1 MRQNRIHPW
10 WVGTTRAQPLAGN
23 PVVQQTA
30 GIMAGRYW
38 SFLRSGTSL
47 TIVGGGGY
55 VAFTDHRR
63 YPRMIKAFS
72 EGNILP
78 PFKENHHETAY
89 FPRPGV
95 EQRLRAILGP
105 TFSNSYYT
113 ITSEVGGGKSRTIVE
128 VVRELRRTDGHRKQG
143 APIYVSAQQGKSF
156 PDCLAAAVNFH
167 FDEHISFRYFLDCL
181 LKIRPLPRRDEPHK
195 LERVLDGIE
204 ESAFVYSKR
213 FGRPAVIVV
222 DGIDRLTR
230 NMPEAVDKLLEKAKL
245 WSDTNTVKM
254 VFVSNSESVD
264 RRMQKCP
271 SCWSRAAA
279 PIHIGDLSDA
289 DATSFLQRAKHL
301 ESIAGDA
308 DLTSCM
314 ADSYARETVRL
325 VGGRIHQLIAV
336 KGAWLTGATFEGT
349 ACELRQKER
358 EKFLDV
364 FRRPA
369 VWKVV
374 EALRTAPGKRVL
386 LSRLIERTNTE
397 DVELLLTNDII
408 RCVRDTCGLVVTFE
422 SKLTEHIVDEFYQ
435 R

>member
-1 MRQNRIHPW
+1 MYHAKLINSKYYQTSYVYHPKE
-10 WVGTTRAQPLAGN
+10 RP
-23 PVVQQTA
+23 
-30 GIMAGRYW
+30 
-38 SFLRSGTSL
+38 
-47 TIVGGGGY
+47 TI
-55 VAFTDHRR
+55 A
-63 YPRMIKAFS
+63 S
-72 EGNILP
+72 
-78 PFKENHHETAY
+78 
-89 FPRPGV
+89 
-95 EQRLRAILGP
+95 
-105 TFSNSYYT
+105 
-113 ITSEVGGGKSRTIVE
+113 
-128 VVRELRRTDGHRKQG
+128 
-143 APIYVSAQQGKSF
+143 
-156 PDCLAAAVNFH
+156 
-167 FDEHISFRYFLDCL
+167 CL
-181 LKIRPLPRRDEPHK
+181 LTSCNNTQVTNAKLLCFIPRVSPLMC
-195 LERVLDGIE
+195 
-204 ESAFVYSKR
+204 
-213 FGRPAVIVV
+213 VIVYQ
-222 DGIDRLTR
+222 
-230 NMPEAVDKLLEKAKL
+230 EKAKL

-336 KGAWLTGATFEGT
+336 KGAWLTGSTFEGT

-374 EALRTAPGKRVL
+374 DALRTAPGKRVL

-408 RCVRDTCGLVVTFE
+408 RCVRNTCGLVVTFE